1 MTVLEQLTAADAPAV
16 ADLIT
21 SVTPPDGTPTI
32 EWGNQPTWDNSGGGP
47 WNNAP
52 SWDNWQSAP
61 WDNWNNGP
69 SWSDWSNR

>member
-1 MTVLEQLTAADAPAV
+1 MTVLELLATADAPAV
-16 ADLIT
+16 ADLIAA
-21 SVTPPDGTPTI
+21 VIPAGGTPTV
-32 EWGNQPTWDNSGGGP
+32 EWSNQPTWDNRGGGP
-47 WNNAP
+47 WDNAP

>member
-1 MTVLEQLTAADAPAV
+1 MVLLEELSASQAPAV
-16 ADLIT
+16 ADLIAAAGR
-21 SVTPPDGTPTI
+21 SDNRLAVNWD
-32 EWGNQPTWDNSGGGP
+32 NQPTWDNSGGGP
-47 WNNAP
+47 WNNQP